1 MSRTRTE
8 VKGRNPFA
16 VAAFERK
23 ASKFRH
29 KNEPRGGARNE
40 QREFASMAE
49 DDEQRV
55 DDDALQAPWWMSQQD

>member
-40 QREFASMAE
+40 QRELAAMKSGRKRRKPLFASRAAK
-49 DDEQRV
+49 RC
-55 DDDALQAPWWMSQQD
+55 